1 MCAPRLVPP
10 THVCALT
17 FMNSPMAWM
26 VFVVCDASS
35 RVGERMRLC
44 GLRQATPIRS
54 ADIATQMC
62 TGRTLTPLSAS
73 GRDKLSLMKLL
84 SMHGQSRRALQSC
97 NCHAYALSEHC
108 TINMTTSLCTDHQF
122 PG

>member
-10 THVCALT
+10 TQVCALT

-44 GLRQATPIRS
+44 GLRQATPIMS
-54 ADIATQMC
+54 ADIAHPDVHRQKIDATECLWARQES
-62 TGRTLTPLSAS
+62 PL
-73 GRDKLSLMKLL
+73 
-84 SMHGQSRRALQSC
+84 
-97 NCHAYALSEHC
+97 
-108 TINMTTSLCTDHQF
+108 
-122 PG
+122 